1 MPRFWDILLSILSR
15 FWVSDVYGIT
25 GGPTVVT
32 PAWGIEGFDAFNPSG
47 IASHHIAAGILGLIG
62 GVFHLS

>member
-1 MPRFWDILLSILSR
+1 MVRLGLG
-15 FWVSDVYGIT
+15 SDFGNVGTTRT

-32 PAWGIEGFDAFNPSG
+32 PAWGIEGFDTFNPSG